1 MKLVKEKYR
10 TANRN
15 KLFPCSSIQFLIIAF
30 LIILSFGRISAQEVD
45 VYGSVYDLE
54 TGRDLP
60 YSFVINFRTQ
70 QGVFCD
76 GRGQFHIRIR
86 QSDTLLASVTGY
98 DMRKFTLKD
107 SVAKARYDVKF
118 GLMPKPV
125 QLRTFTVKAPK
136 TYDQIVRE
144 LEKIE
149 RMKAKPTNFA
159 DAVNSPI
166 TYLYSQFNKTEK
178 AKRKIAELE
187 AEDARVDL
195 MKELFAKYMVANIIE
210 LDDER
215 ELDDFIRFSG
225 ITQSALTFDTEYE
238 LVVHIKAQFERYQKI
253 RGYFND

>member
-1 MKLVKEKYR
+1 ML
-10 TANRN
+10 
-15 KLFPCSSIQFLIIAF
+15 PCSKMCFFLVSMLF
-30 LIILSFGRISAQEVD
+30 VLNLGKLLAQETD
-45 VYGSVYDLE
+45 VYGRVYDLE

-76 GRGQFHIRIR
+76 ARGQFHIRIR

-98 DMRKFTLKD
+98 DMRKFSMKD
-107 SVAKARYDVKF
+107 SVAKARYDVEF
-118 GLMPKPV
+118 GLMVKPV

-149 RMKAKPTNFA
+149 RMKARPTNFA

-166 TYLYSQFNKTEK
+166 TYLYSQFSKTEK

-210 LDDER
+210 IDDER

-225 ITQSALTFDTEYE
+225 ITQSALTFETEYE
-238 LVVHIKAQFERYQKI
+238 LVVHIKAQFERYLKI
-253 RGYFND
+253 RGYYND